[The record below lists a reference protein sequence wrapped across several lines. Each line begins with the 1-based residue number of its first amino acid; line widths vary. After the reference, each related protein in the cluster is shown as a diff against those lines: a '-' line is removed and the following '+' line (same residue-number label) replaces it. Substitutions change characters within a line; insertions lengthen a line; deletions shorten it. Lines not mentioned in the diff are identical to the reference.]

1 MASRTDRLVNR
12 IIRLLDR
19 IVKHHRDRHDY
30 SFRDERITGLVKNR
44 NILTKEQ
51 KQELQ
56 KLWGRLDKHYDNAN
70 HAFFVELNGD
80 YNPQYIPNGFH
91 YIAIDQYFN
100 DWNMAMT
107 LDNKCLYKKIFSVR
121 TPVDIC
127 YRMNGFWFD
136 ADYSP
141 ISQEKAIEL
150 ISAHEEAFMK
160 VARDS
165 YCGKG
170 VFFLSREI
178 IAAPGGIAGE
188 IAQTGK
194 SDLVVQETIRQSPV
208 TAAFCPSSVNSMR
221 VFTFMKKD
229 GTPQVFTMFL
239 RTGVGTAKVDNA
251 FKGGLCCGIN
261 PETGQMSAVAY
272 DTNGGKYTEHPT
284 SHIRFSDITIPN
296 IEAVK
301 ALVCKAHPC
310 IPYFRLVGWD
320 VALDENNEPL
330 LMEAN
335 MAHPGLEMPQ
345 MCNGPMF
352 GDLYDEVM
360 DEVFGKH

>member
-1 MASRTDRLVNR
+1 MFKRIVNR
-12 IIRLLDR
+12 IVRLLAS
-19 IVKHHRDRHDY
+19 IVRYHRRRHDY
-30 SFRDERITGLVKNR
+30 RFRDARITGLCKNR
-44 NILTKEQ
+44 NVLTKEQ
-51 KQELQ
+51 KRELQ
-56 KLWGRLDKHYDNAN
+56 SIWGRLDRHYDIAN

-80 YNPQYIPNGFH
+80 YNPKYIPNGFH
-91 YIAIDQYFN
+91 YVAIDQYFN
-100 DWNMAMT
+100 DWYMAST
-107 LDNKCLYKKIFSVR
+107 LDNKCLYKRIFNV
-121 TPVDIC
+121 PMPEDIC

-136 ADYSP
+136 GNCGI

-150 ISAHEEAFMK
+150 ISSHEEAFMK

-165 YCGKG
+165 ACGSG
-170 VFFLSREI
+170 VFYLSREI
-178 IAAPGGIAGE
+178 INTPGGIAGE
-188 IAQTGK
+188 IAQAGK
-194 SDLVVQETIRQSPV
+194 GDLVVQEAIRQSPA
-208 TAAFCPSSVNSMR
+208 TAAFCPSSVNSLR
-221 VFTFMKKD
+221 VFSLLRKN
-229 GTPQVFTMFL
+229 GTPEVFTLFL
-239 RTGVGTAKVDNA
+239 RMGVGTAKIDNA
-251 FKGGLCCGIN
+251 YKGGLCCGVS
-261 PETGQMSAVAY
+261 SANGRMRAIAY

-284 SHIRFSDITIPN
+284 SHIRFSDVTIPN

-301 ALVCKAHPC
+301 ALVCKAHQC

-360 DEVFGKH
+360 KEVFDKR

>member
-1 MASRTDRLVNR
+1 MSNHINSIVNR
-12 IIRLLDR
+12 IVRFMSR
-19 IVKHHRDRHDY
+19 VVNHHRRRHDY
-30 SFRDERITGLVKNR
+30 SFRDARITGLVKNR
-44 NILTKEQ
+44 NVLTKAQ
-51 KQELQ
+51 QQELQ
-56 KLWGRLDKHYDNAN
+56 ALWGRLDKHYDIAN

-80 YNPQYIPNGFH
+80 YNPHYIPNGFH
-91 YIAIDQYFN
+91 YVAIDQYFN

-107 LDNKCLYKKIFSVR
+107 LDNKCLYKKIFNVR
-121 TPVDIC
+121 MPVDIC

-136 ADYSP
+136 SNYSI

-150 ISAHEEAFMK
+150 ISAHNEAFMK

-170 VFFLSREI
+170 VFFLSPEI
-178 IAAPGGIAGE
+178 IKTPGGIAGE
-188 IAQTGK
+188 IAQTGN
-194 SDLVVQETIRQSPV
+194 SDLVVQEAIHQSPV

-221 VFTFMKKD
+221 VFTFLKKD

-261 PETGQMSAVAY
+261 HENGQMSAVAY

-284 SHIRFSDITIPN
+284 SHIRFSDIKLPN

-360 DEVFGKH
+360 EEVFGKH